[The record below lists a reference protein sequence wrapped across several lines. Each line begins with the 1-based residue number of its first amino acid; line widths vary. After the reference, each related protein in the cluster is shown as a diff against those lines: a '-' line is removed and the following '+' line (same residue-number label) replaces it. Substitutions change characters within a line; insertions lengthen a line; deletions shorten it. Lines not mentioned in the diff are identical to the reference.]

1 MATNPGSPVI
11 GITTY
16 GPDVLVPGGLSVC
29 SLPQAYSDAVADA
42 GGLPFLIT
50 PTSAPLEQVLG
61 QLDGLVISGGGDI
74 DPALYGGSQHETVYM
89 VNRDRDEFEL
99 AAAKWAL
106 ASESLAVLG
115 ICRGMQVLNIAL
127 GGDLELHIPD
137 VLGDEVAHRLPP
149 REPTYH
155 PVRVELDSVLAEIYG
170 QTEFQV
176 CSWHHQCVRTLGRGL
191 VPIAWASDGVV
202 EGLFCESRAWVV
214 GIQWHPEM
222 QAAHEPLQRRLFEA
236 LVQNARRA

>member
-1 MATNPGSPVI
+1 MAAGSPVI

-16 GPDVLVPGGLSVC
+16 GPEVLVPGGLSVC

-74 DPALYGGSQHETVYM
+74 DPALYGGGQHETVYM
-89 VNRDRDEFEL
+89 VNGVRDAFEL
-99 AAAKWAL
+99 AAAKWVL
-106 ASESLAVLG
+106 ARESLPLLG

-137 VLGDEVAHRLPP
+137 VFGDEVAHRLPP
-149 REPTYH
+149 REPTH
-155 PVRVELDSVLAEIYG
+155 HAVRVESGSALEEIYG
-170 QTEFQV
+170 QTEFPV
-176 CSWHHQCVRTLGRGL
+176 CSWHHQCVRTLGRDL
-191 VPIAWASDGVV
+191 LPVAWASDGVV
-202 EGLFCESRAWVV
+202 EGLLCEARPWVV
-214 GIQWHPEM
+214 GIQWHPEL
-222 QAAHEPLQRRLFEA
+222 QVADDPLQRRLFDA

>member
-1 MATNPGSPVI
+1 MAAGPPVI

-16 GPDVLVPGGLSVC
+16 GPEVLVPGGLSVC

-74 DPALYGGSQHETVYM
+74 DPALYGGKQHNTVYM
-89 VNRDRDEFEL
+89 VNRVRDAFEL
-99 AAAKWAL
+99 AAAEWAL
-106 ASESLAVLG
+106 ARESLPLLG

-137 VLGDEVAHRLPP
+137 VFGDEVAHRLPP
-149 REPTYH
+149 REPTHH
-155 PVRVELDSVLAEIYG
+155 PVRVESGSALEEIYG
-170 QTEFQV
+170 QTEFPV
-176 CSWHHQCVRTLGRGL
+176 CSWHHQCVRTLGRDL
-191 VPIAWASDGVV
+191 LPVAWASDGVV
-202 EGLFCESRAWVV
+202 EGLLCEARPWVV

-222 QAAHEPLQRRLFEA
+222 QVADDPLQRRLFDA
-236 LVQNARRA
+236 LVQSARRA

>member
-1 MATNPGSPVI
+1 MATGSPVI

-16 GPDVLVPGGLSVC
+16 GPEVLVPGGLSSC
-29 SLPQAYSDAVADA
+29 SLPRAYSDAVADA

-74 DPALYGGSQHETVYM
+74 DPAVYDGGQHEAVYM
-89 VNRDRDEFEL
+89 VNSVRDEFEL
-99 AAAKWAL
+99 AAAEWAL
-106 ASESLAVLG
+106 SRDSLPVLG

-137 VLGDEVAHRLPP
+137 VFGDKVAHRLPP
-149 REPTYH
+149 REPTHH
-155 PVRVELDSVLAEIYG
+155 PVRLEPGSVLEEIYG
-170 QTEFQV
+170 QTEFPV

-191 VPIAWASDGVV
+191 VPVAWASDGVV
-202 EGLFCESRAWVV
+202 EGIFCESRPWVV

-222 QAAHEPLQRRLFEA
+222 QVVDDPLQRKLFDA